1 VSAATLRRCWALA
14 LLAVLVIAATLQ
26 AEAAVVEPPG
36 LWTGPMVG
44 ETPATLQGATVID
57 VPTLERMLE
66 GPVLLIDVGK
76 AARRPDNLP
85 EDTLWKPVHR
95 SIPGAAW
102 FPGGGAGDLPPD
114 QAQALLERIDEL
126 AKGDEA
132 AVLVTFCK
140 PNCWGSW
147 NLGKRLVEAGYRK
160 VHWLPAGIDGW
171 QEQHDTA
178 PVQPQPGWPPEGE

>member
-1 VSAATLRRCWALA
+1 VRPATLLRRCALI
-14 LLAVLVIAATLQ
+14 LLASLPLASLP
-26 AEAAVVEPPG
+26 AEAEVAEPPG

-44 ETPATLQGATVID
+44 ETPATLNGATVID
-57 VPTLERMLE
+57 VPTLEGMLE

-102 FPGGGAGDLPPD
+102 FPGGGAGDLPPE
-114 QAQALLERIDEL
+114 QARALLGRIDEL
-126 AKGDEA
+126 AKGDKD

-147 NLGKRLVEAGYRK
+147 NLGKRLVEAGYRQ

-171 QEQHDTA
+171 QELHDA
-178 PVQPQPGWPPEGE
+178 VPVQPQPGWPPEGE